1 MKELEKGTKELK
13 NFAVTHEEQH
23 YQLTSTPQS
32 SHEPNHQ
39 PMRTH
44 GGTHG
49 FRCICHRGG
58 PSQMSMGGEAL
69 CPVKVLGPSVGE
81 CQGQKVGLSML
92 VSRGRGWVRG

>member
-1 MKELEKGTKELK
+1 MKELEKGTKELN

-32 SHEPNHQ
+32 SHELNHQ

-58 PSQMSMGGEAL
+58 PSQMSMGGEAF
-69 CPVKVLGPSVGE
+69 CPGKVLGPSVGE
-81 CQGQKVGLSML
+81 CQGQKAGVGGL